1 MSGFRMS
8 IRSNRPTSKQL
19 RFYSHKFSSVIK
31 NCSEAFTRWDNVHTL
46 KLVIRVLQYN
56 NNNNEVESFIEKAF
70 YFLIIQNALPLRLL
84 SRLLSQWAT
93 ISVHPCITQPTGLK
107 WSDIHQL
114 IQRIFQRIQAP
125 IEFLRNL
132 KTDLNFSTK

>member
-1 MSGFRMS
+1 MHTVHIKLLVSLKETLPKNLSSFFFKKAAFVQTD
-8 IRSNRPTSKQL
+8 PPKQL

-84 SRLLSQWAT
+84 SRLLSQ
-93 ISVHPCITQPTGLK
+93 
-107 WSDIHQL
+107 
-114 IQRIFQRIQAP
+114 
-125 IEFLRNL
+125 
-132 KTDLNFSTK
+132 